1 MIGVKR
7 STKSHEAAELLLVS
21 FRVSSWIVLMPAE
34 ERTKPN
40 QDTTDYRSFTFPLV
54 IRSNILTIWLARNFR
69 RNVSNMR
76 RSNYLIIAIQLF
88 LLVLLVAAASP
99 AQTGTSLS
107 SDISYTVAMSKPYT
121 HLFEIEVRVKIPANL
136 QVPNESDLV
145 MPVWTPGSYLI
156 REFERHVQDFAADAD
171 GRALDWTK
179 TDKDTWRVKTGGARQ
194 WRATYRVYA
203 NELSVRTSELN
214 SDHAFWNN
222 ATLLMYPAGH
232 LNAPST
238 LRIVPLSG
246 WKIATGLPVVAG
258 QPNTFHAENFDI
270 LYDSP
275 FEVSNFKELDFQVR
289 GVAHRII
296 IDGEGNYDPE
306 RLRADTQKIVEAEA
320 AMFGGIPYHDYTFI
334 LHLRSNTGG
343 GLEHL
348 NSTALGFKR
357 FGFANEDGYHRFQAL
372 VAHEFFHLWNVK
384 RIRPDALGPFDYTK
398 ENYTRLLWVAEGIT
412 EYYGQLMVRR
422 AGLISDQDYLQH
434 LAKQIQEFQETP
446 GRAVMSA
453 EEASFDSWIKFY
465 RPDENTVNS
474 QISYYDK
481 GELLGLLLDLNIRR
495 RTNNA
500 KSLDDV
506 MGYLYTE
513 FFRQGRNYTPADFQ
527 KACELAAGVRLD
539 DFFSKYVR
547 GKDDLVSV
555 YNQMLVGAGLRLEQ
569 DGIGIGLD
577 EGDRIVHLKAFLGA
591 DLEDKPDG
599 DFIVIK
605 SVRAGSPAYE
615 QGLNAKDKI
624 IALDGARVDKEV
636 FEALIAA
643 KRPGD
648 TVKITVFRFD
658 DVRTFDI
665 RLAGAIDAPYRIVP
679 VLQPGEDQKRIYQGW
694 INK

>member
-1 MIGVKR
+1 
-7 STKSHEAAELLLVS
+7 
-21 FRVSSWIVLMPAE
+21 
-34 ERTKPN
+34 
-40 QDTTDYRSFTFPLV
+40 
-54 IRSNILTIWLARNFR
+54 
-69 RNVSNMR
+69 MR
-76 RSNYLIIAIQLF
+76 RSKYLLTA
-88 LLVLLVAAASP
+88 VLLLCALLSLAANSR
-99 AQTGTSLS
+99 AQTAAPMS
-107 SDISYTVAMSKPYT
+107 SDIAYTVAMSKPHT
-121 HLFEIEVRVKIPANL
+121 HLLEVEIRIKVAANL
-136 QVPNESDLV
+136 QVPSETDLV
-145 MPVWTPGSYLI
+145 MPVWTPGSYLV
-156 REFERHVQDFAADAD
+156 REFERHVQDFAADVD

-179 TDKDTWRVKTGGARQ
+179 TDKNTWRVKTGGARQ

-222 ATLLMYPAGH
+222 ATLLMYPGGY
-232 LNAPST
+232 LSAPST

-246 WKIATGLPVVAG
+246 WKIATGLPVVPG
-258 QPNTFHAENFDI
+258 QPNTFRAENFDV

-275 FEVSNFKELDFQVR
+275 VEVSNFKELNFQVR

-306 RLRADTQKIVEAEA
+306 RLRTDVQKIVEAET
-320 AMFGGIPYHDYTFI
+320 AMFGGGLDHRRDGRTIVAGEPRGLPYRDYTFI

-348 NSTALGFKR
+348 NSTALGFRR
-357 FGFANEDGYHRFQAL
+357 FGFATEDGYQKFQAL

-422 AGLISDQDYLQH
+422 AGLISDQVYLQH
-434 LAKQIQEFQETP
+434 LAKQIQDFQETP

-453 EEASFDSWIKFY
+453 EEASFDSWVKFY
-465 RPDENTVNS
+465 RPDENSVNS

-481 GELLGLLLDLNIRR
+481 GELLGLLLDLDIRR
-495 RTNNA
+495 RTNGA

-506 MGYLYTE
+506 MRYLYTE
-513 FFRQGRNYTPADFQ
+513 FFQQGRNYTPADFQ
-527 KACELAAGVRLD
+527 KACELAAGARLD
-539 DFFSKYVR
+539 DFFSRYVR
-547 GKDDLVSV
+547 GKDELEPI

-569 DGIGIGLD
+569 DGFGIGLPD
-577 EGDRIVHLKAFLGA
+577 GDRILRLKGFLGA
-591 DLEDKPDG
+591 DFEDKPDG
-599 DFIVIK
+599 DFIVVK
-605 SVRAGSPAYE
+605 SVRGGSPAYE

-624 IALDGARVDKEV
+624 IALDGARVDKET

-648 TVKITVFRFD
+648 TVRITVFRFD

-665 RLAGAIDAPYRIVP
+665 RLAGALDAPDRIVP
-679 VLQPGEDQKRIYQGW
+679 MVQASEEQKRIYQGW
-694 INK
+694 LGK